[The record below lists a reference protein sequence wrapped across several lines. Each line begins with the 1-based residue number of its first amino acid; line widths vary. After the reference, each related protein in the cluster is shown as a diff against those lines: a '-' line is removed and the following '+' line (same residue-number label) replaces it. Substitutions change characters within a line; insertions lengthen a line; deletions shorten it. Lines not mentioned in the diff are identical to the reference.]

1 MEYEAKKESWAA
13 SSVGVKVDKC
23 DDDEMKSMGIPCVV
37 CQNKLKEEKS
47 PKRHMKGIHTGME
60 SIWKLIEAMRI
71 PCVVCPANL
80 KVEKNAMCHVI

>member
-47 PKRHMKGIHTGME
+47 PKRHMKGIHTRME
-60 SIWKLIEAMRI
+60 SEWKLIEAMGI
-71 PCVVCPANL
+71 LCVVWPN
-80 KVEKNAMCHVI
+80 KMKE